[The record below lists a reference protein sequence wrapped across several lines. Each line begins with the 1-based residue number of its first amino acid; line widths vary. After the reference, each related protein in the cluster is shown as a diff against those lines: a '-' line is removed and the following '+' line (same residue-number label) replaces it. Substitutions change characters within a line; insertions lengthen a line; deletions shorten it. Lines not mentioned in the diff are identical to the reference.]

1 MNELSVFTPYVMPV
15 MSMVAAF
22 TVVSVATL
30 RILRPSYPRKTAI
43 VLSLGVTI
51 MALVGTAPI
60 IFPLQKHMI
69 AELQFPN
76 GSALML
82 LPFLTLAISRLLC
95 ELLIAANG
103 TVSER
108 GPKPTAMETAVAGT
122 TTAPPAK
129 EDKNVASN
137 TKPRGRPKKQQAKE
151 GQRDKQV
158 EQSEG
163 KQKLASAVAATKEGR
178 QDVNTL

>member
-69 AELQFPN
+69 AELQYSN

-82 LPFLTLAISRLLC
+82 LPFLTLAISRLIS
-95 ELLIAANG
+95 ELLVAASG
-103 TVSER
+103 RTSER
-108 GPKPTAMETAVAGT
+108 DLQPAAAEIEPSRTVATPSGKQDNN
-122 TTAPPAK
+122 A
-129 EDKNVASN
+129 ASK
-137 TKPRGRPKKQQAKE
+137 TKPRGRPKKQQPPKGQGGTQAERNGDKQKVAPVVATAKE
-151 GQRDKQV
+151 G
-158 EQSEG
+158 
-163 KQKLASAVAATKEGR
+163 
-178 QDVNTL
+178 